1 MNWSKLGSRK
11 FLVAIVSTIV
21 MLAMQEGGAAP
32 EVIEAVKWI
41 LVSYLGAQGL
51 ADYGKARNGGS

>member
-51 ADYGKARNGGS
+51 ADYGKARNGGV